1 LEQGNLSLFIYEDYS
16 MIRHLLLSLLLAL
29 LSLPLLANDVVL
41 NPDHPQR
48 YEVVKGDTLWDIS
61 GRFLQ
66 YPWHWPDIWNVNS
79 QIENPHLIYPGD
91 VLTLVYRD
99 GQPVLEL
106 TRGLKTYK
114 LSPEI
119 REIMLEKAITTI
131 PLEEIRPFLSKP
143 RVVGE
148 EVLDQAAYIVAGT
161 DERLIS
167 GAGDQV
173 YARGIDESQGREYYI
188 FRGGKAYVDPETDE
202 ILGYEAVYTGDA
214 WLDRAGDP
222 ARMDLRY
229 ANREVLIGDRLLAI
243 DEENF
248 ELNFFPRPLD
258 NELKGQ
264 IISIFDTVSQVGQYQ
279 SIVINRG
286 TREGLQVG
294 HVVSILRAGETVKDE
309 VLAGEYLDNYFNTKN
324 EAYENRNAMVT
335 LPDEFSGVAMIF
347 KVFEKVSYGIIL
359 KAKRAI
365 HENDKITS
373 DMTSAQT
380 LRATRTQYKNKS
392 EAPVS
397 ISVQ

>member
-1 LEQGNLSLFIYEDYS
+1 

-29 LSLPLLANDVVL
+29 FSLPLLANDVVL

-66 YPWHWPDIWNVNS
+66 YPWHWPDIWQVNS

-106 TRGLKTYK
+106 ERGPKTYK
-114 LSPEI
+114 MSPEV
-119 REIMLEKAITTI
+119 REILLEKAITTI
-131 PLEEIRPFLSKP
+131 PLDEIRPFLSKP

-148 EVLDQAAYIVAGT
+148 EVLDEAAYIVAGT

-167 GAGDQV
+167 GAGDKV
-173 YARGIDESQGREYYI
+173 YARGIDEAQGRQYNI
-188 FRGGKAYVDPETDE
+188 FRGGKAYLDPETAE

-222 ARMDLRY
+222 AMMDLRY
-229 ANREVLIGDRLLAI
+229 ANREVLVGDRLLAV
-243 DEENF
+243 DEDNF
-248 ELNFFPRPLD
+248 ELNFFPRPLED
-258 NELKGQ
+258 ELQGQ
-264 IISIFDTVSQVGQYQ
+264 IISIFDSVSQVGQYQ
-279 SIVINRG
+279 AVVINRG
-286 TREGLQVG
+286 AREGLQVG

-309 VLAGEYLDNYFNTKN
+309 VLAGEYEDSYFNTRD
-324 EAYENRNAMVT
+324 ESYENRNATVD

-359 KAKRAI
+359 KAKLAI

-373 DMTSAQT
+373 DMSRAQS
-380 LRATRTQYKNKS
+380 LRATRTQYKNTSSS
-392 EAPVS
+392 EAPES